1 MCNQPHTSTPRK
13 PARASTLALLLV
25 AAALLVPGP
34 WWAALPAATGEP
46 PGEAAAAAVKQ
57 ELGER
62 YGDGE
67 AARIERGVDQVLRF
81 WRPKDGDAEAFAAF
95 VTAEFLPAGEQLDLT
110 FARFE
115 YAMERIGGYM
125 ISLLRDLRRGADL
138 EIGPLLPLDPRLAGY
153 DPSAHVGDDLFANK
167 VAFVALLNFPLTDLE
182 EQLEHGA
189 GWSRRQWAETRLTAL
204 FATRLPAEV
213 QQRIVTAGAAAG
225 AYIAAYNIYM
235 HHLLTEDGRRLFP
248 PGLRLISHW
257 GLRDELKARYADPQG
272 LEKQRMIKQVFDRI
286 ARQEIPGAVI
296 DNPRLDWVPATRE
309 VRVAAVEEDIAA
321 PDRSAE
327 PVADREPDTR
337 YRFWLDNFHAVR
349 QADPYD
355 PANPTHI
362 ARLFNV
368 QRQIPEE
375 KVAELFETLLESPL
389 FGSVGRLIS
398 SRLGR
403 KLEPFDIWYVGFKPR
418 GAFEESE
425 LDAITRKRYPNAD
438 AFAADIPRILGD
450 LDFAAERAR
459 FLAERIAV
467 EPSRGVGHAFGSE
480 RPDDK
485 ALLRTRVGADGMD
498 YKGYNIAVHEF
509 GHNVE
514 QVLSV
519 SAIDHTLLKGVP
531 NTGFTEALAMVFQRR
546 DLELLGVAGPDP
558 TAAHLN
564 ALDTYWATCEI
575 GAVALVDMAAWRW
588 LYEHPDA
595 KPAEFREAV
604 LGIARDLWNRYFAET
619 FGVRDETLLAVYSH
633 MISRTMYIP
642 DYPLG
647 HIIAFQIEQHLEL
660 IDTSFGAEVERIFT
674 LGNLTPEAW
683 MRQAVG
689 APLSVEPLL
698 KATEEALEAL
708 AK

>member
-1 MCNQPHTSTPRK
+1 MFNQFHTPSTRSFP
-13 PARASTLALLLV
+13 RASTLVWLLFTV
-25 AAALLVPGP
+25 AMLAPGP
-34 WWAALPAATGEP
+34 WCSAQPAATGEP
-46 PGEAAAAAVKQ
+46 PTAATAATAKQ
-57 ELGER
+57 QLRER

-67 AARIERGVDQVLRF
+67 AARIDRGVDQVLRF
-81 WRPKDGDAEAFAAF
+81 WRPDDGDAEVFASF
-95 VTAEFLPAGEQLDLT
+95 VTSEFLPAGELLDLT

-153 DPSAHVGDDLFANK
+153 DPAAHGIDDLFANK
-167 VAFVALLNFPLTDLE
+167 IAFVALLNFPLTDLE
-182 EQLEHGA
+182 EQIEHGA
-189 GWSRRQWAETRLTAL
+189 QWSRRQWAETRLTAL

-213 QQRIVTAGAAAG
+213 QQRITATGAAAG
-225 AYIAAYNIYM
+225 AYIAAYNVYM
-235 HHLLTEDGRRLFP
+235 HHLLSEDGRRLFP

-257 GLRDELKARYADPQG
+257 GLRDELKARYADPEG

-296 DNPRLDWVPATRE
+296 DNPRLDWVPATNE
-309 VRVAAVEEDIAA
+309 VRVAAVEDVAA

-327 PVADREPDTR
+327 PVADREPDERFR
-337 YRFWLDNFHAVR
+337 YWLENFHAVR

-355 PANPTHI
+355 PDNPTHI
-362 ARLFNV
+362 DRLFNI

-375 KVAELFETLLESPL
+375 NVAELFETLLESPL
-389 FGSVGRLIS
+389 FGSVGRLIEG
-398 SRLGR
+398 RLGR

-418 GAFEESE
+418 GAFDESE

-450 LDFAAERAR
+450 LGFSAERAR
-459 FLAERIAV
+459 FLAEHVAV
-467 EPSRGVGHAFGSE
+467 EPSRGVGHAFGGE

-485 ALLRTRVGADGMD
+485 ALLRTRIGADGMD
-498 YKGYNIAVHEF
+498 FKGYNIAVHEF

-514 QVLSV
+514 QVFSV

-531 NTGFTEALAMVFQRR
+531 NTGFTEALAMVFQSR

-558 TAAHLN
+558 EADHLN

-595 KPAEFREAV
+595 DPAEFREAV

-647 HIIAFQIEQHLEL
+647 HIIAFQIEQHLET
-660 IDTSFGAEVERIFT
+660 IETSFGTEVERIFT
-674 LGNLTPEAW
+674 LGNLTPDAW

-698 KATEEALEAL
+698 KATEEALDAM